1 MADLAIRIENLSKL
15 YPSALLR
22 AGRIGPHV
30 STFQRFN
37 VLTSRNRRFC
47 WLTRCHPYGMSYF
60 TIESE
65 EVGKMLIAYIQEALE
80 RARYE
85 LIEDEEPY
93 YGEVPEL
100 AGVWATGKT
109 LEACRRNLAEAIEDW
124 VLFSIAKG
132 LPIPALGQVAIHLP
146 EKIPA

>member
-1 MADLAIRIENLSKL
+1 
-15 YPSALLR
+15 
-22 AGRIGPHV
+22 
-30 STFQRFN
+30 
-37 VLTSRNRRFC
+37 
-47 WLTRCHPYGMSYF
+47 MSYF